1 MRSATVLRMGAFA
14 GVLLL
19 STAACSSS
27 SSTTRLSSANMCK
40 AAGGTYSQGTCQ
52 PGGTAQSAQQMCT
65 AHGGTYFAG
74 GDYCEVGGIGWK
86 Y

>member
-1 MRSATVLRMGAFA
+1 MRPATVLRMGALA
-14 GVLLL
+14 GVLIL
-19 STAACSSS
+19 STAACSS

-40 AAGGTYSQGTCQ
+40 AAGGTYAQGRCQ
-52 PGGTAQSAQQMCT
+52 PGSDARSAEQMCT

-74 GDYCEVGGIGWK
+74 GDYCEVGGAGWK

>member
-1 MRSATVLRMGAFA
+1 MGSATVLRMGALA

-19 STAACSSS
+19 STAACSST
-27 SSTTRLSSANMCK
+27 STTRLSSENMCK

-52 PGGTAQSAQQMCT
+52 PGGTALSAQQMCT

-74 GDYCEVGGIGWK
+74 GDYCEVGASGWK

>member
-1 MRSATVLRMGAFA
+1 MRSATVLRMGALT

-19 STAACSSS
+19 STAACSSTS
-27 SSTTRLSSANMCK
+27 TTTRLSSGNMCK

-52 PGGTAQSAQQMCT
+52 PGGDARSAQQMCA

-74 GDYCEVGGIGWK
+74 GDYCEVAASGWK